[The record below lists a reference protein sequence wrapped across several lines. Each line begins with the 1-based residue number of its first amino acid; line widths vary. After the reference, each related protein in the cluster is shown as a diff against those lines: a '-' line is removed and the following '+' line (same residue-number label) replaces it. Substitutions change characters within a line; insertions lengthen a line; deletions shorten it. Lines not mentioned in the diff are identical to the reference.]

1 MFLARFADLNLNL
14 DKQIAVALTE
24 AVLEIFDLTS
34 IYSAGLGNMDT
45 ASIICELGQPN
56 KLWIAPWCHD
66 IASGQ

>member
-34 IYSAGLGNMDT
+34 IYSASLGNMDT
-45 ASIICELGQPN
+45 ASIICELG
-56 KLWIAPWCHD
+56 
-66 IASGQ
+66 